1 MQGHPLSDKPINM
14 NNRDLRQFNEGSF
27 YHIYNRG
34 NGKENIFLDDND
46 FRFFMLRLKQNLFP
60 DDKSKE
66 RLSPLPENS
75 FSLISYCLMPNHF
88 HLLLKQNKNIPTS
101 KLLLKVCTSYSMYFN
116 KKYEHVGHV
125 FQDCYKQILIDDDLY
140 LRWLT
145 CYIHQNPKVAGLVT
159 DLNKYPWS
167 SYGEFLD
174 NRNGLCD
181 KEIILEQFKNN
192 KEFQQFT
199 ETSYKII
206 KAKKDIAGVFID

>member
-1 MQGHPLSDKPINM
+1 M
-14 NNRDLRQFNEGSF
+14 NNRDFRQFNEGSF

-167 SYGEFLD
+167 SYGEFLE
-174 NRNGLCD
+174 NKNGLCD

>member
-1 MQGHPLSDKPINM
+1 MGI
-14 NNRDLRQFNEGSF
+14 RDYKQFGEGAY

-34 NGKENIFLDDND
+34 NGKENIFLNDDD

-66 RLSPLPENS
+66 RLSPLPEHS

-88 HLLLKQNKNIPTS
+88 HFLLKQNKDIPPN
-101 KLLLKVCTSYSMYFN
+101 KLLLRICSSYSKYFN
-116 KKYEHVGHV
+116 KKYNHIGHV
-125 FQDCYKQILIDDDLY
+125 FQDRFKQISIEDNSY
-140 LRWLT
+140 LMWLT

-167 SYGEFLD
+167 SYVEFLD
-174 NRNGLCD
+174 NKNGLCE

-192 KEFQQFT
+192 EEFQHFT
-199 ETSYKII
+199 ETSYEII
-206 KAKKDIAGVFID
+206 KEKKAADDIFMD